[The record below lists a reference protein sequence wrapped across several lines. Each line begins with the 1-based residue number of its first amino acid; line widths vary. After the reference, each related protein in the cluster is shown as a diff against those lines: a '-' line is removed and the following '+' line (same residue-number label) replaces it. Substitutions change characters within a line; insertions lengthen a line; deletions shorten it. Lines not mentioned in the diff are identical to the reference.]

1 MSLTVHQKKKPQ
13 LTMKPRIGYA
23 FAIISLLVGTC
34 SAKPNLPAARAE
46 DSDPLEGPPF
56 LADLRDMCRNATGS
70 DRSFNE
76 LKDHI
81 STDLPKCFMAH
92 VNLEQLK
99 TDTTKLE
106 EQDKKKLF
114 EIICEQ
120 IHESAT
126 CLTPV
131 QTKLKPCLNEEDVK
145 VMDQVVATM
154 PEALNMACANSGA
167 LLQKFTEPAYRSC
180 AMELPAMIEECTSE
194 LPDSMEKVPFS
205 QYSEKQCGEIYNMR
219 DCFSR
224 RITECGA
231 TGYMDFFI
239 LFYRKLLA
247 LTPCK

>member
-1 MSLTVHQKKKPQ
+1 
-13 LTMKPRIGYA
+13 MKPRIGVA
-23 FAIISLLVGTC
+23 FAVVSLLAAGC
-34 SAKPNLPAARAE
+34 SAKPKVSVPPEDAE
-46 DSDPLEGPPF
+46 SLDGPPF
-56 LADLRDMCRNATGS
+56 LADLRDQCRNSTGN

-76 LKDHI
+76 LKDYV
-81 STDLPKCFMAH
+81 STELPKCFMAH

-99 TDTTKLE
+99 TDTSKLE
-106 EQDKKKLF
+106 ERDKKQLF
-114 EIICEQ
+114 EKICEQ
-120 IHESAT
+120 INESVT

-131 QTKLKPCLNEEDVK
+131 KAKLKPCLDEEDVK
-145 VMDQVVATM
+145 IMEQVVATI
-154 PEALNMACANSGA
+154 PEALSMACTNSGA

-180 AMELPAMIEECTSE
+180 AMELPPMIEECTSD
-194 LPDSMEKVPFS
+194 LPDSMDKLPFS
-205 QYSEKQCGEIYNMR
+205 QYSEKQCGEIYSMR